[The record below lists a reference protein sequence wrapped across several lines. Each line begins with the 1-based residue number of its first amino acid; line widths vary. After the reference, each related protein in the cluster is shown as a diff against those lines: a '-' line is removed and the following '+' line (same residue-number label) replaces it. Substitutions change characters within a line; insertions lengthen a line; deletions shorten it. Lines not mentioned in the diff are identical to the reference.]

1 MESITIKI
9 LSQTFIQNNTLRFRP
24 LLVLLLSVAF
34 LQGCQ
39 NANQSITVNDIE
51 RTYITSVANL
61 EATSATISDPISE
74 SNKSPVDTVLLLHDY
89 NSNGTSFFE
98 TTRISASI
106 AKRPIRVI
114 APDALGAVFNDGSG
128 LFTDADDVALL
139 NALLDQYHDKD
150 GKVVILGIGT
160 GASMAIRFAQETTYS
175 LHAVGLVA
183 GYMFNKTPVDASPP
197 ANSIILYGNADPF
210 APLQAKQIALSETQ
224 MLSVPSVRK
233 SVSDWSRW
241 LSCSTSIS
249 GMVEGTLM
257 QKSWIGCRRNS
268 RFTEFTIRN
277 FGHHWAMPN
286 PAEQPNTNLY
296 GPYLYRLNTTEL
308 MLNTFLGKVE

>member
-150 GKVVILGIGT
+150 GKVVILGI
-160 GASMAIRFAQETTYS
+160 
-175 LHAVGLVA
+175 
-183 GYMFNKTPVDASPP
+183 
-197 ANSIILYGNADPF
+197 
-210 APLQAKQIALSETQ
+210 
-224 MLSVPSVRK
+224 
-233 SVSDWSRW
+233 
-241 LSCSTSIS
+241 
-249 GMVEGTLM
+249 
-257 QKSWIGCRRNS
+257 
-268 RFTEFTIRN
+268 
-277 FGHHWAMPN
+277 
-286 PAEQPNTNLY
+286 
-296 GPYLYRLNTTEL
+296 
-308 MLNTFLGKVE
+308 